1 MNKIILG
8 LSLTSFILGHNGQ
21 ATDFDTM
28 PASNKQEIKDT
39 QDTYISYGVGVNKN
53 EINIIKHEEDQKALA
68 SNEQYKIYE
77 QSGNFEKGRTY
88 KITYKGDFVTNIE
101 DIK

>member
-1 MNKIILG
+1 MNKILLG

-28 PASNKQEIKDT
+28 PTSDKQEIKDT

-68 SNEQYKIYE
+68 NNEQYKIYE
-77 QSGNFEKGRTY
+77 QSGNFEKGKTY
-88 KITYKGDFVTNIE
+88 KITYEGDFVTNIE

>member
-1 MNKIILG
+1 MNKILLG

-28 PASNKQEIKDT
+28 PTSDKQEIKDT
-39 QDTYISYGVGVNKN
+39 QDTYISYGVGVSKN

-68 SNEQYKIYE
+68 NKEQYKIYE
-77 QSGNFEKGRTY
+77 QSGNFEKGKTY
-88 KITYKGDFVTNIE
+88 KITYKGDYVT
-101 DIK
+101 DIKEVK

>member
-8 LSLTSFILGHNGQ
+8 LSLTSFILSHNGQ
-21 ATDFDTM
+21 VTDFDTM
-28 PASNKQEIKDT
+28 PASDKQEIKDM

-68 SNEQYKIYE
+68 NNEQYKIYE

>member
-21 ATDFDTM
+21 ATDFDTL
-28 PASNKQEIKDT
+28 PASDKQEIKDT

-77 QSGNFEKGRTY
+77 NNGNFEKGRTY
-88 KITYKGDFVTNIE
+88 KITYKDDFVTNIE